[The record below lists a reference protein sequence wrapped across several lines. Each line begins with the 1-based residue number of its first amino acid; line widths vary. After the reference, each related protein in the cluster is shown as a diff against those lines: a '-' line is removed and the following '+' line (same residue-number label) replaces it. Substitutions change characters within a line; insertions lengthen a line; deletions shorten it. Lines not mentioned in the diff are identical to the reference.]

1 MCSVWLSISCFKG
14 QIMSLSIKLK
24 AILIAAA
31 LTATS
36 GAVFA
41 EVVVVVST
49 KNAVGSLTADQ
60 VGDVFLGKI
69 TSLPGGASAT
79 PVDQAEGSALR
90 DDFYNKVTGKSAAQM
105 KAYWS
110 KIIFTGKGQPPKE
123 VADNA
128 AVKKL
133 VADSPSAIGYIDKSA
148 LDSSVKAVFSR

>member
-1 MCSVWLSISCFKG
+1 M
-14 QIMSLSIKLK
+14 
-24 AILIAAA
+24 
-31 LTATS
+31 
-36 GAVFA
+36 
-41 EVVVVVST
+41 
-49 KNAVGSLTADQ
+49 
-60 VGDVFLGKI
+60 
-69 TSLPGGASAT
+69 
-79 PVDQAEGSALR
+79 R